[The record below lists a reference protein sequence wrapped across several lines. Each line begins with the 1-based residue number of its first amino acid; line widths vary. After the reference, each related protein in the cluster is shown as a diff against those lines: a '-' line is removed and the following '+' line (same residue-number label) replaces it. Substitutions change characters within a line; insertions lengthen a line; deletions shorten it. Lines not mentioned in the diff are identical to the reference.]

1 MHPSDRGDAGD
12 KLELVVFTAGD
23 EPVMHALPAGGRVTI
38 GRAPE
43 NDVRID
49 DPSVSRHHAVLH
61 VGPASRIEDTGSAN
75 GTFVRKREEQADAE
89 TRKVLRRPG
98 ETFAVEFGDCIMIG
112 SVFAVVRRARAAAD
126 APGGLAQRAAGAG
139 PVIVEDPTMR
149 AVYEQ
154 ARLAARAQI
163 SILLLGETGV
173 GKEVLAREIHRA
185 SPRAQG
191 PFLAIHCAALSE
203 SLLESELFG
212 HEKGS
217 FTGAAQARAGLFEAA
232 DGGTV
237 LLDEIGELSP
247 SVQVKLLRVLEE
259 RAVMRIGA
267 RSPRPVDVRF
277 IAATNRDLEAEV
289 ARGAFREDLFYRLNG
304 IALTVPPLRA
314 RAAEVVD
321 LASLFLAEACK
332 KLDRPRAP
340 SLSPEARSALERYP
354 WPGNVR
360 ELRNAMERVAV
371 LCPGEVALP
380 EHLPPRIAARAPQP
394 PAFPP
399 PPPPSPSAPGAP
411 TLTIPASP
419 RAEGPG
425 EAALADRE
433 SAERQRIM
441 DALDQCAGN
450 QTRAA
455 ELLGIS
461 RRTLVSRLEE
471 YGLPRPRKR

>member
-1 MHPSDRGDAGD
+1 
-12 KLELVVFTAGD
+12 VV
-23 EPVMHALPAGGRVTI
+23 
-38 GRAPE
+38 
-43 NDVRID
+43 
-49 DPSVSRHHAVLH
+49 
-61 VGPASRIEDTGSAN
+61 
-75 GTFVRKREEQADAE
+75 
-89 TRKVLRRPG
+89 
-98 ETFAVEFGDCIMIG
+98 
-112 SVFAVVRRARAAAD
+112 
-126 APGGLAQRAAGAG
+126 
-139 PVIVEDPTMR
+139 VEDPTMR
-149 AVYEQ
+149 ALYEQ

-191 PFLAIHCAALSE
+191 PFVAIHCAALSE
-203 SLLESELFG
+203 SLLEGELFG

-247 SVQVKLLRVLEE
+247 QVQVKLLRVLEE

-267 RSPRPVDVRF
+267 RSPRAVDVRF

-289 ARGAFREDLFYRLNG
+289 SRGAFREDLYYRLNG

-314 RAAEVVD
+314 RAAEIVD

-332 KLDRPRAP
+332 KLDRPRVP
-340 SLSPEARSALERYP
+340 RLSPETRAALERYS

-380 EHLPPRIAARAPQP
+380 EHLPPRIAAVAQKP

-411 TLTIPASP
+411 TSMIAAAARVEPP
-419 RAEGPG
+419 AEG
-425 EAALADRE
+425 AAADRE
-433 SAERQRIM
+433 AAERQRIM

-471 YGLPRPRKR
+471 YGLPRPRKRP